1 MGKDK
6 KEKEIELENDKN
18 EVMKI
23 IRKNDFTS
31 YKKAEMY
38 IASKYPLLVKT
49 FTKNRGLIKAYIQG
63 NFYRQ
68 QKQKT
73 SIKK

>member
-6 KEKEIELENDKN
+6 KEIEIENKN

-38 IASKYPLLVKT
+38 IANKYPLLAKT

-63 NFYRQ
+63 NFYRH
-68 QKQKT
+68 QKQKA
-73 SIKK
+73 SMEN

>member
-6 KEKEIELENDKN
+6 IKKEIELENDKN
-18 EVMKI
+18 KVMKI

-63 NFYRQ
+63 NFYRH
-68 QKQKT
+68 QKQKA
-73 SIKK
+73 SMEN